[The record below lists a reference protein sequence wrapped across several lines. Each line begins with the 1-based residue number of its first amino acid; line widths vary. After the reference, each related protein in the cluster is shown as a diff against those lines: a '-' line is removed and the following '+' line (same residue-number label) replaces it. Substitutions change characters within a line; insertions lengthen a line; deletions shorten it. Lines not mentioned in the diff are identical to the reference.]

1 MCADL
6 PLESAGM
13 MSSPILV
20 KAYAKVNFYLDI
32 IRKRPDGYHDIE
44 TIFQSISLHDTLKF
58 TPNPTEVEVTTAHP
72 DLPAQEQNLVY
83 RAAALLRQETEMQC
97 GASIAL
103 EKNIPI
109 GAGLAGGSADAA
121 ATLAALNLLWETG
134 CNEETLLC
142 VAARAGSDVPFCL
155 MGGTAAGSGRGER
168 LLKLPPVGERWLVI
182 VTPPFSVSTATAY
195 SSVRAPLSRR
205 GEFSTDEE
213 AAEAFTET
221 FRRVIDLV
229 RAGNAED
236 ILDNVLERVILKQ
249 HPELNEL
256 KKSMERAGCSSTL
269 MSGSG
274 PTVFGM
280 VPSRDEGVAVVEKLR
295 RTRPGHFVTL
305 ARTVD
310 AGWERLDKAPG

>member
-1 MCADL
+1 
-6 PLESAGM
+6 M

-20 KAYAKVNFYLDI
+20 KAYAKVNFYLDV

-44 TIFQSISLHDTLKF
+44 TIFQSVSLHDTLKF

-72 DLPAQEQNLVY
+72 GLPAQEQNLVY
-83 RAAALLRQETEMQC
+83 RAATLLQQETEMPC

-134 CNEETLLC
+134 CDEQTLLC

-155 MGGTAAGSGRGER
+155 VGGTAAGSGRGER
-168 LLKLPPVGERWLVI
+168 LLKLPCVGERWLVI
-182 VTPPFSVSTATAY
+182 VTPPFSISTAAAY
-195 SSVRAPLSRR
+195 GSVRVTVSRR
-205 GEFSTDEE
+205 GGFSADEDR
-213 AAEAFTET
+213 AAEFTGA
-221 FRRVIDLV
+221 FRRAIDQV
-229 RAGNAED
+229 CAGNVEAV
-236 ILDNVLERVILKQ
+236 LHNALERVVLKQ

-256 KKSMERAGCSSTL
+256 KRSMERAGCSSTL

-274 PTVFGM
+274 PTVFGL

-295 RTRPGHFVTL
+295 RTRSGHFVTL
-305 ARTVD
+305 ACTVD
-310 AGWERLDKAPG
+310 AGWERLDTAHG